1 MNNFMS
7 SSHTLNNSSRKIP
20 FRPYSASRRKL
31 KINSSLETPPPIIFT
46 MPNNPKKLSGM
57 GNNIEREQLYEN
69 NMQLKDIINKLKREL
84 AETRNQLVKKDLE
97 VKKKER
103 IIKECSKENDIEF
116 VHELNLEKAR
126 ESTLVSL
133 CKDKYNE
140 LKKLYKKKCEE
151 NEILKANVKIT
162 KIKEFQIQIDILKN
176 EMEKLRSLYLSTL
189 EDNKKL
195 YNNTKEFEALK
206 NKFFEQHKIIK
217 NFMEKCDQYN
227 TDLNDLKEQNS
238 FLQIK
243 LDQSKR
249 QKKELKNINLKL
261 KISNEKYLNQKK
273 LRENYILNIND
284 NQKLIDHLKK
294 EKNEY
299 KKLYELKNEECNKLI
314 KNNNMQKDEEIKR
327 KNEKDSLKPFDFN
340 KIIILENK
348 KEDKD
353 TNKLSLYKSL
363 LDESRHKI
371 EIYELYLKK
380 NGVDKNQLIRAFGF
394 DGIMNSNTRINPEIL
409 ENEDAIDNGDNLG
422 ENEINGQKI
431 NDENNKIKS
440 QDNKENLNQDKT
452 EELNKEESSKNA
464 NVGRSTT
471 NNDSQA
477 SNTAT
482 NANTNTLNNPK
493 KLQSIEEKK
502 QEEEEEDNQL
512 LSLLHV
518 FVKNIEAQG
527 ITKEQISKKIED
539 ICKIF
544 EDKKETTKEE
554 FIEPFSKMLIEAMKI
569 TQENDIEI
577 VNSFLNEFIDSLN
590 GETIM
595 FFNIVNGLV
604 EVFDNVKDYN
614 GINKDKELSY
624 ELNKYKDQLI
634 ISLKKYDKN
643 NNHLITFD
651 ILRTIVR
658 DLKMI
663 LDDEIMEYLIYRM
676 KKDVPEN
683 NTIFDLNYEI
693 IEKLVE
699 KNEIGEILNNINN
712 NLNKN
717 NTNLDNE
724 CKDYVNVVE
733 FQEFKYLIIK
743 KEDFF
748 KVLEKFNISINDELK
763 NSIYELFKVEIEEDK
778 AETINWMEYDKIKIE
793 LDYLKNE

>member
-176 EMEKLRSLYLSTL
+176 EMEKLRKLYLSTL

-422 ENEINGQKI
+422 ENEKNGQKI

-527 ITKEQISKKIED
+527 VTKEQISKKIED

-577 VNSFLNEFIDSLN
+577 VNSFLNEFIDSFN

-595 FFNIVNGLV
+595 FFNGLV

-712 NLNKN
+712 NLNQN

>member
-527 ITKEQISKKIED
+527 VTKEQISKKIED

-577 VNSFLNEFIDSLN
+577 VNSFLNEFIDSFN

-595 FFNIVNGLV
+595 FFNGLV